1 MSKTKSSTKKN
12 LDGSKTRNFNLG
24 DFPYG
29 TTQRHIPVLNFDFA
43 GGSPLT
49 DLDAAHQFITKMI
62 RPPQHCV
69 VSVLIQPTRGS
80 HWDPDRPIREDAS
93 HRFRALHKSR
103 GFWMVFVAER
113 QDTWPK
119 SAAYKTGVGDGLYR
133 IYVSELYSPNLVHS
147 ILEDLRYVESTLR
160 CQSDSQVARDFGLR
174 ENGPSDIPFRNVPL
188 QIQWA
193 KRQTGAYV
201 PLLLTRSGLNGLRS
215 EDNVSLVREAVEV
228 SMHLPFMSY
237 DDEVGAKRSIVASPI
252 QITSK
257 HRVLLPG
264 ALSLFEDIQ
273 GVLRSGTMKPGVG
286 CPIRESDTL
295 AFETFAAVL
304 ERRSLGFSDHVM
316 TRAEWS

>member
-1 MSKTKSSTKKN
+1 MSKTKKAPTN
-12 LDGSKTRNFNLG
+12 PGGDKTRNFNLG

-29 TTQRHIPVLNFDFA
+29 TTQRHIPVLNFDFKD
-43 GGSPLT
+43 GSPLT
-49 DLDAAHQFITKMI
+49 DLNAAHQFITKMI
-62 RPPQHCV
+62 RPPHHCV

-80 HWDPDRPIREDAS
+80 HWDPDRPSREDAS

-119 SAAYKTGVGDGLYR
+119 SAAYKTGVANGLYR

-147 ILEDLRYVESTLR
+147 VLEDLRYSESTLR
-160 CQSDSQVARDFGLR
+160 CQSDPQVARDFSLR

-188 QIQWA
+188 KIQWA
-193 KRQTGAYV
+193 KNRAGAYV
-201 PLLLTRSGLNGLRS
+201 PLLLTRSGLGGLRS
-215 EDNVSLVREAVEV
+215 EDNVSMVREDVEI

-237 DDEVGAKRSIVASPI
+237 TDEVGAKRSIVASPV
-252 QITSK
+252 QLDSK
-257 HRVLLPG
+257 RVLLPG

-273 GVLRSGTMKPGVG
+273 GVLRSGTMKPGAG

-295 AFETFAAVL
+295 EFEAFAAVL
-304 ERRSLGFSDHVM
+304 ERRSLGFSDRV
-316 TRAEWS
+316 